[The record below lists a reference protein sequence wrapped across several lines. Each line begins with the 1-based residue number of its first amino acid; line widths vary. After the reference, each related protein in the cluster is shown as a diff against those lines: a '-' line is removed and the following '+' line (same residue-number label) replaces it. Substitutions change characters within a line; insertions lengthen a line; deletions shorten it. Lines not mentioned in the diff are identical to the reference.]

1 MKTKPDKIVCDN
13 FYGAINC
20 SLCVLNRT
28 VETVLTATEIITTE
42 VTTISLYT
50 AQTDHNTTTVLLLRI
65 IAFLIVIIVLGLGC
79 FLFSKRHKIME
90 KFKGPN
96 RPDTLFAEMG

>member
-1 MKTKPDKIVCDN
+1 MKVKPDTTTCDN
-13 FYGAINC
+13 FYGAISC

-28 VETVLTATEIITTE
+28 VENVLTTTESITTE
-42 VTTISLYT
+42 MTTISLFT

-65 IAFLIVIIVLGLGC
+65 IFFLVVIIVFGFGC

-90 KFKGPN
+90 KFNLDYREVRENG
-96 RPDTLFAEMG
+96 EM